1 MEINDNKKH
10 EDHWDLVF
18 GTILT
23 INIFVFLVPFR
34 EFNFTPFV
42 IGWGIF
48 SIGSFAVF
56 LFRKLSCKRKILWL
70 VLPNILIVHIAAGVL
85 AIALKSEYQPKEREV
100 AIGHFVKK
108 DGNEFVYN
116 IRRSDGK
123 YDVVRVEVDH
133 EYITNNSAY
142 FQQIRKVVLLRTN
155 PGKIIEWEPSLK
167 QINDFKYAVKYRS
180 TIDDELIGVNSFDFA
195 KDHPRIYFENF
206 GIDVVCKAKVKY
218 IENDY
223 CTVVYNTIYGDQ
235 KETYFECKPSKIKG
249 SDSILISITIKPDTI
264 IAPSFFGLIEDYPT
278 FNSIC
283 FSFPDTLL
291 SAEKLGKNIP
301 QFNDYLFYSRSEN
314 ANNKLFASIGY
325 FMRMN
330 VYPGGNGTRH
340 YSPIYLLRDLD
351 GNSLEIEIDTL
362 LSASGEM
369 DFKDSVCLIEACSK
383 KIRKRRLSQSDY
395 EKYKFP
401 IQILYGGIEIGNNSY
416 GYAKY
421 EPEKYVKNFG
431 VTLCYSAKVMSSSEV
446 DGSYNLR
453 ISFKDNNGA
462 KYDETIRVSE
472 TDVNLSNIIV
482 YRKSDNFYPVESQF
496 QTEYYYDKLKDS
508 FGFLFKDTI
517 VTKTELVNDI
527 PSISN
532 SLKRL

>member
-1 MEINDNKKH
+1 MKENNNEEK
-10 EDHWDLVF
+10 WQLLFF
-18 GTILT
+18 GLFGLEVWLFI
-23 INIFVFLVPFR
+23 VPL
-34 EFNFTPFV
+34 PFSYPFAWI
-42 IGWGIF
+42 IGWGIISF
-48 SIGSFAVF
+48 GSFVLF
-56 LFRKLSCKRKILWL
+56 LFRKISCTKTKLMILS
-70 VLPNILIVHIAAGVL
+70 VLLLMHFAAGVYGF
-85 AIALKSEYQPKEREV
+85 ARKSEFQKKEREV

-123 YDVVRVEVDH
+123 YDAVRVEVDY
-133 EYITNNSAY
+133 EYRTNNSAY
-142 FQQIRKVVLLRTN
+142 FQQMRKVVLLRTN

-218 IENDY
+218 IENNY
-223 CTVVYNTIYGDQ
+223 CTVVYKTIYGEQ

-249 SDSILISITIKPDTI
+249 TDSLLISITIKPDTI

-291 SAEKLGKNIP
+291 SAEKLSKNIP
-301 QFNDYLFYSRSEN
+301 QFNDYLFNSRTEN
-314 ANNKLFASIGY
+314 AHNKLFASIGY
-325 FMRMN
+325 LMRMN
-330 VYPGGNGTRH
+330 VYPGGNGSH
-340 YSPIYLLRDLD
+340 QYSPIYLLRDLD

-362 LSASGEM
+362 LSTSAEM
-369 DFKDSVCLIEACSK
+369 DYKDSICLIEAYSK
-383 KIRKRRLSQSDY
+383 KIRKRQLSKSDY

-401 IQILYGGIEIGNNSY
+401 IQILYGGNEIGNNSY
-416 GYAKY
+416 GYAKH
-421 EPEKYVKNFG
+421 EPEKYMKNFG

-446 DGSYNLR
+446 DGSYKLR

-462 KYDETIRVSE
+462 KFDETIRVGE
-472 TDVNLSNIIV
+472 TDLNLSNIIV
-482 YRKSDNFYPVESQF
+482 YRKNDNFYPVESQF
-496 QTEYYYDKLKDS
+496 QTEYYNEKLNDN
-508 FGFLFKDTI
+508 FGYLFKDTI
-517 VTKTELVNDI
+517 VTKTELVKDI
-527 PSISN
+527 PTIGDFI
-532 SLKRL
+532 KRH